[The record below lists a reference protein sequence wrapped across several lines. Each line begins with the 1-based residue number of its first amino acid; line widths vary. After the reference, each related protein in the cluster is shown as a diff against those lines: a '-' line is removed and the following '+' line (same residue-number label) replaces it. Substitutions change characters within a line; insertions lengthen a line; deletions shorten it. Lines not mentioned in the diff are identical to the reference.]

1 MEMEGAG
8 FNDFAQSKFDV
19 ALASPA
25 CRMASITEDK
35 GKRHERI
42 QISLP
47 GMPSENPGRCGLQWQ
62 ANCLSRLSKT
72 HNRSDHAFGAGHT
85 TSPGQGSDRQR
96 ASAAPANPS
105 NSVATGAVPSRCCQA
120 TATNSRP
127 FFRAGDCLFDLLGI
141 RAARFHPRNY
151 LWTYG
156 QSADAARHF
165 FGGGE
170 NGRRRAAH

>member
-25 CRMASITEDK
+25 CRMASITEYK

-47 GMPSENPGRCGLQWQ
+47 GMRPENSGQRGLQRQ
-62 ANCLSRLSKT
+62 TNCLSRLSKK
-72 HNRSDHAFGAGHT
+72 HNRSGRAFGADHA

-96 ASAAPANPS
+96 ASSAPANPT
-105 NSVATGAVPSRCCQA
+105 NSVA
-120 TATNSRP
+120 
-127 FFRAGDCLFDLLGI
+127 
-141 RAARFHPRNY
+141 
-151 LWTYG
+151 
-156 QSADAARHF
+156 
-165 FGGGE
+165 
-170 NGRRRAAH
+170 